1 MINIIR
7 LDGFQHTIV
16 CQIPELSGLTK
27 DQADNLHSNFILK
40 PITIPK
46 GNFFKCIVATNTF
59 CFEII
64 LNHQTFSGTQTKIVA
79 HK

>member
-46 GNFFKCIVATNTF
+46 GNFYKCIITITF

-64 LNHQTFSGTQTKIVA
+64 LNHQTFSGTQTKIVV